1 MRSFTHQEVYDIWN
15 EDFEGDSEL
24 ISADEDGD
32 GGRWT
37 NYMTIVFRL
46 EDKFYQAG
54 FQVDAC
60 EASEGNG
67 TFAQCRDMEREF
79 EDICE
84 VVKKQV
90 LVDMWV
96 PVDND

>member
-1 MRSFTHQEVYDIWN
+1 MRKFTHQEVYDIWHG
-15 EDFEGDSEL
+15 DYEGDSEVL
-24 ISADEDGD
+24 EKEEDGD

-46 EDKFYQAG
+46 EDKFYEAS

-67 TFAQCRDMEREF
+67 TFDQCRDMEEEF
-79 EDICE
+79 DCICE

-90 LVDMWV
+90 LVDKWV
-96 PVDND
+96 AVD